1 MKFNEAFEFLAP
13 KLLVTRKTL
22 RNYEGAYK
30 RYLAPTLGCKDISLI
45 DADDIMTAIKDV
57 SPQSGYQAMMVAK
70 SIMREAKARSII
82 SEVKTDRCRT
92 PKISVKP
99 GRFLTWKQIE
109 QLPANRYQDHIRF
122 LALHGLRWGEAV
134 VLTESDIYD
143 GLVHINKSI
152 HGPTK
157 TAAGN
162 RVVPYLGYFKP
173 FPKTRK
179 PLAKVL
185 NTHGVNIHSLRKS
198 YAYILKSN
206 NVHVTT
212 AQRLMGHASAMVT
225 LGIYTMV
232 LDDEIRSTGDVISKM
247 LATEK
252 LTSVNSSHTLQQ
264 LHQVLP

>member
-1 MKFNEAFEFLAP
+1 MKFNEAFELLAP
-13 KLLVTRKTL
+13 KLLVTKKTL
-22 RNYEGAYK
+22 SNYQGAYK
-30 RYLAPTLGCKDISLI
+30 RYLAPTLGYREISQI
-45 DADDIMTAIKDV
+45 DADDLMTAIKDV
-57 SPQSGYQAMMVAK
+57 PTQSRYQAMMVAK

-82 SEVKTDRCRT
+82 NEVKTDKCRT
-92 PKISVKP
+92 PKISVRP
-99 GRFLTWKQIE
+99 GKFLTWEQIE
-109 QLPANRYQDHIRF
+109 QLPPNKYQDQIRF

-185 NTHGVNIHSLRKS
+185 NAHGVNIHSLRKS

-206 NVHVTT
+206 NIHVTT
-212 AQRLMGHASAMVT
+212 AQRLMGHSSAMVT
-225 LGIYTMV
+225 LGIYMMV
-232 LDDEIRSTGDVISKM
+232 LDDEIRGTGEVISKM
-247 LATEK
+247 LAREK
-252 LTSVNSSHTLQQ
+252 LTTVNNSHNLQQ
-264 LHQVLP
+264 LHQVLT